1 MQHGHSGRSRRM
13 MTSDI
18 ASKLLEA
25 LRPTRHL
32 LTRALAHILIGCAEY

>member
-1 MQHGHSGRSRRM
+1 M

-18 ASKLLEA
+18 ASKLLAA